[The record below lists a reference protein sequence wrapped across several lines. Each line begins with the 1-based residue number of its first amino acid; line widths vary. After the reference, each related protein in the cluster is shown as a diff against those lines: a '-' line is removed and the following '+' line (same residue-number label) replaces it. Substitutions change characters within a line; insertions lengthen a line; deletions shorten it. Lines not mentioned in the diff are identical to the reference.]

1 VEGLYEIDL
10 FAGKDYPGSWH
21 EFQVWFPNDDACRHY
36 LERLRWPD
44 GFVCP
49 ACGHNKA
56 WRSSGQLWKC
66 KKCSRRTSVTAGT
79 ILDKTRTPLTIWFA
93 AVWYVTNQ
101 KLGVSALGLQRVL
114 GFGSQQTAWTMLHKF
129 RKAMVRPGRTKLVGE
144 VEVDETYVGGPIKG
158 GKRGRGADKKFIV
171 VIAVEL
177 HEPKGY
183 GRIRMRYVLDVTVT
197 SLVPFVCNVVEAGSL
212 VRTDGFTSYE
222 SLSSHGY
229 RHNKLILSTSDSP
242 AHVSMPAV
250 HLVASLLKR
259 WLLGTHHGSV
269 HSAHLQ
275 AYLEEYT
282 FRFNRRN
289 SHRRGLLFYRL
300 LQQIVVTTPESYKA
314 IVDK

>member
-1 VEGLYEIDL
+1 MEGLYEIDL
-10 FAGKDYPGSWH
+10 LAGKDYPGSWH

-79 ILDKTRTPLTIWFA
+79 ILDKTRTPLTIGFA
-93 AVWYVTNQ
+93 AAWYVTNQ

-144 VEVDETYVGGPIKG
+144 VEVDETYVGGPSKG

-183 GRIRMRYVLDVTVT
+183 GRIRMRYVLDVTAT
-197 SLVPFVCNVVEAGSL
+197 SLVPFVCHVVEAGSL
-212 VRTDGFTSYE
+212 VRTDGFTSYD

-269 HSAHLQ
+269 YSAHLQ

-282 FRFNRRN
+282 L
-289 SHRRGLLFYRL
+289 GVFYTSPIFML
-300 LQQIVVTTPESYKA
+300 SIG
-314 IVDK
+314 